1 MVLRDK
7 LVLIRQSFFDKTR
20 EMAIEFATKFGY
32 PENKGMPLVP
42 ERLGSD
48 GKPYLGFRVYDND
61 ILSRRDISYYPPQ
74 TADNFLELIIGKFPH
89 IQPLQK
95 FVIESSADGPY
106 GFSIENY
113 KNLFFLPNPVSEFI
127 QIHLN
132 FCVDISFL
140 EAFREVLFLSIVA
153 FAEIVSIRILVSWL
167 LTINPYTFPWNY
179 FVALVDWT
187 EETLI
192 GLVPSIIGVNLS
204 GPILITILGKC
215 ADSLNNLVFTMPYL
229 PSEGEPSQI
238 VINDKLRDVLSFK
251 HLPILWYE
259 HPIPN
264 ELRTYWYNE
273 RPDIIVYM
281 QEAYKGLNIQF
292 LPDGVTED
300 LFQDSLLDF
309 LFDKPLPN
317 DINPG
322 SLDSQ
327 DLPNDI
333 NPGSL
338 DSQDLPNDISHDSL
352 DSQDLPNDIS
362 HDSLDSQDL
371 PNDISHDSLDSQDLP
386 NDINPGSLNSQE
398 LVDHISSALKES
410 KNIINPTPEQ
420 WEKDHITVMLTPDLS
435 CDNLISNSYYMG
447 ILPDKITLYDN
458 ISEQNILV
466 SKSIFDLKEITHI
479 NYFRNIVN
487 QIPVELVESFKLE
500 EKNQEVINTVAFS
513 DFFTNPDLISM
524 NYYFKSDHIISLSD
538 FVNNFNHLSQ
548 KILHFF
554 N

>member
-333 NPGSL
+333 
-338 DSQDLPNDISHDSL
+338 SHDSL
-352 DSQDLPNDIS
+352 DSQDLPNDIN
-362 HDSLDSQDL
+362 
-371 PNDISHDSLDSQDLP
+371 PGSLDSQDLP